1 VYRWYRG
8 VNKRNVRH
16 MRWPIPLMAV
26 VLTVVAGSTCP
37 AAVADS
43 DTPTCPQTAAVIN
56 PATPQGHRNC
66 RLHSG
71 DRMGLN
77 FDVDYWRAGASGA
90 TGEDTDP
97 AAPPMAA
104 KVTVT
109 DGSGTVV
116 QTINELLE
124 PTSPAPVGLD
134 DLDGDGRD
142 EVIIPMARTRFNG
155 SANTRFS
162 VWRAVGD
169 GTHFERTQMVG
180 QAVYPSGDGYLVVNG
195 GALTSRD
202 LDFYIPTGAGFT
214 LAVSLT
220 IEPEQ
225 VEPGTGRVLTLSCRA
240 HQQQG
245 LGSIDMDVHQ
255 AEQTF
260 CSSPAAMAIWPDA
273 QRVSI

>member
-1 VYRWYRG
+1 
-8 VNKRNVRH
+8 
-16 MRWPIPLMAV
+16 MRWLIPLAAV
-26 VLTVVAGSTCP
+26 ASIVVAGSACP
-37 AAVADS
+37 AASADS
-43 DTPTCPQTAAVIN
+43 AAPPCPQTAAVIN
-56 PATPQGHRNC
+56 PATPQGHQNC

-71 DRMGLN
+71 DRMGLD
-77 FDVDYWRAGASGA
+77 FDVDYWAA
-90 TGEDTDP
+90 DP
-97 AAPPMAA
+97 GAPPMAA

-116 QTINELLE
+116 QTINEMLE
-124 PTSPAPVGLD
+124 PSSPSPVGLD

-142 EVIIPMARTRFNG
+142 EVIIPMGQTRFNG

-162 VWRAVGD
+162 VWRTDGD

-180 QAVYPSGDGYLVVNG
+180 QAAYPSGDGYLVVNG

-220 IEPEQ
+220 LEPEQ

-255 AEQTF
+255 AERTF
-260 CSSPAAMAIWPDA
+260 CASPAAMAIWPDA

>member
-1 VYRWYRG
+1 
-8 VNKRNVRH
+8 
-16 MRWPIPLMAV
+16 MRWPIPLIAV
-26 VLTVVAGSTCP
+26 VSVLAAAALIIAAGSTCP
-37 AAVADS
+37 AAAADS
-43 DTPTCPQTAAVIN
+43 DMPPCPQTAAVIN
-56 PATPQGHRNC
+56 PATPQGHQNC

-71 DRMGLN
+71 DRIGLD
-77 FDVDYWRAGASGA
+77 FDVDYWAADAG
-90 TGEDTDP
+90 
-97 AAPPMAA
+97 APPMAA

-116 QTINELLE
+116 QAINEMLE
-124 PTSPAPVGLD
+124 PSSPAPVGLD

-142 EVIIPMARTRFNG
+142 EVIIPMGRTRFNG

-214 LAVSLT
+214 LVVSLT

-225 VEPGTGRVLTLSCRA
+225 VEPGTGRVITLSCRA

-245 LGSIDMDVHQ
+245 LGSIDMDVRQ

-260 CSSPAAMAIWPDA
+260 CASPAAMAIWPDA

>member
-1 VYRWYRG
+1 M
-8 VNKRNVRH
+8 N
-16 MRWPIPLMAV
+16 WPIPLAAV
-26 VLTVVAGSTCP
+26 VAIAAAGGWCP
-37 AAVADS
+37 AATADS
-43 DTPTCPQTAAVIN
+43 HLAPCPQTAAVIN
-56 PATPQGHRNC
+56 PATPQGHPDC

-71 DRMGLN
+71 DRVGLDL
-77 FDVDYWRAGASGA
+77 DVGYWAA
-90 TGEDTDP
+90 DD

-109 DGSGTVV
+109 DASGAVV

-124 PTSPAPVGLD
+124 PSSPAGVGLE

-142 EVIIPMARTRFNG
+142 ELIIPMGQTRFNG
-155 SANTRFS
+155 GPNTRFS

-180 QAVYPSGDGYLVVNG
+180 QAVCPSGDGYIVTNG

-202 LDFYIPTGAGFT
+202 LTFYLPTGAGFS
-214 LAVSLT
+214 LIVSLT

-225 VEPGTGRVLTLSCRA
+225 VEPGTGRVITVSCRA

-245 LGSIDMDVHQ
+245 LQVVDMDVRQ

-260 CSSPAAMAIWPDA
+260 CSSPAASAIWPA
-273 QRVSI
+273 A

>member
-1 VYRWYRG
+1 
-8 VNKRNVRH
+8 
-16 MRWPIPLMAV
+16 MRWPIPLIAV
-26 VLTVVAGSTCP
+26 VSVLAAAVLIIAAGSTCP
-37 AAVADS
+37 AGAADS
-43 DTPTCPQTAAVIN
+43 DMPPCPQTAAVIN
-56 PATPQGHRNC
+56 PATPQGHQNC

-71 DRMGLN
+71 DRIGLD
-77 FDVDYWRAGASGA
+77 FDVDYWAAGASEA
-90 TGEDTDP
+90 TGEGPD
-97 AAPPMAA
+97 AGAPPMAA

-116 QTINELLE
+116 QTINEMLE
-124 PTSPAPVGLD
+124 PSSPAPVGLD

-142 EVIIPMARTRFNG
+142 EVIIPMGRTRFNG

-214 LAVSLT
+214 LVVSLT

-225 VEPGTGRVLTLSCRA
+225 VEPGTGRVITLSCRA

-245 LGSIDMDVHQ
+245 LGSIDMDVRQ

-260 CSSPAAMAIWPDA
+260 CASPAAMAIWPDA

>member
-1 VYRWYRG
+1 MYRWYRG

-16 MRWPIPLMAV
+16 MRWPIPLAAV
-26 VLTVVAGSTCP
+26 VSIVVAGSTCP
-37 AAVADS
+37 AAAADS
-43 DTPTCPQTAAVIN
+43 DMPPCPQTAAVIN
-56 PATPQGHRNC
+56 PATPQGHQNC

-71 DRMGLN
+71 DRIGLD
-77 FDVDYWRAGASGA
+77 FDVDYWAADAG
-90 TGEDTDP
+90 
-97 AAPPMAA
+97 APPMAA

-116 QTINELLE
+116 QTINEMLE
-124 PTSPAPVGLD
+124 PSSPAPVGLD

-142 EVIIPMARTRFNG
+142 EVIIPMSRTRFNG

-180 QAVYPSGDGYLVVNG
+180 QAAYPSGDGYLVVNG

-225 VEPGTGRVLTLSCRA
+225 VEPGTGRVITLSCRA

-245 LGSIDMDVHQ
+245 LGSIDMDVRQ

-260 CSSPAAMAIWPDA
+260 CASPAAMAIWPDA